1 MKKYNVIIDCD
12 PGIDDAMA
20 IMLALNSPQV
30 DVKLITT
37 TSGNVPQNLATRN
50 ALHLVEKFAAKVP
63 VAAGAVKPLK
73 RDAKNAAFM
82 HGKSGLGDYGDT
94 IKAPK
99 KKVINKEAVDAMHE
113 VITKNAG
120 DIVILA
126 MGPQTNVGALLLK
139 YPEDA
144 QKISAIYYE
153 GGSPYGYKNT
163 KPHISFN
170 LSSDP
175 EAFKLVLDSGIK
187 LYMVPSETGR
197 KQAHFTE
204 KQVEKL
210 AHVNDAGRF
219 LNTIFQKY
227 WEKNYPDKRIATNDT
242 CPLLLLLFPNLFKLV
257 NTNIEVDCNKAP
269 GKTVMDFD
277 KNGKI
282 SYVMGV
288 KRFRLMNKIFKLIKD
303 INYKEK

>member
-1 MKKYNVIIDCD
+1 MKKINVIIDCD

-20 IMLALNSPQV
+20 IMLALYNREV
-30 DVKLITT
+30 DLKLITT
-37 TSGNVPQNLATRN
+37 VSGNVPQNLATRN
-50 ALHLVEKFAAKVP
+50 ALHLVEKFGAKVP
-63 VAAGAVKPLK
+63 VAAGCEKPLTRERK
-73 RDAKNAAFM
+73 DAAFV
-82 HGKSGLGDYGDT
+82 HGKSGLGDYGDAV
-94 IKAPK
+94 KAPK
-99 KKVINKEAVDAMHE
+99 IKVISKDAVEAMHDVINKYP
-113 VITKNAG
+113 N

-126 MGPQTNVGALLLK
+126 MAPQTNIGALLTK

-175 EAFKLVLDSGIK
+175 EAFKIVLDSNIP

-197 KQAHFTE
+197 KQGHFTE

-210 AHVNDAGRF
+210 GKMNDAGKF
-219 LNTIFQKY
+219 LHTIFQKY

-242 CPLLLLLFPNLFKLV
+242 CPLILMLYPKLFKLV
-257 NTNIEVDCNKAP
+257 KTNIELDCDKAP

-277 KNGKI
+277 KNGRLY
-282 SYVMGV
+282 YVMGL
-288 KRFRLMNKIFKLIKD
+288 KRFAFQRKLFKLIKGID
-303 INYKEK
+303 YIEK

>member
-1 MKKYNVIIDCD
+1 MKKYNIIIDCD

-20 IMLALNSPQV
+20 IMLALHNPMV
-30 DVKLITT
+30 DIKLITT
-37 TSGNVPQNLATRN
+37 TSGNVPQELATRN
-50 ALHLVEKFAAKVP
+50 ALHLVEKFGAKVP
-63 VAAGAVKPLK
+63 VAAGASKPLF
-73 RDAKNAAFM
+73 RDAKNASFM
-82 HGKSGLGDYGDT
+82 HGASGLGDYGDT
-94 IKAPK
+94 IKTPK
-99 KKVINKEAVDAMHE
+99 KKTIKKDAVEAMHE

-126 MGPQTNVGALLLK
+126 MGPQTNVGALLTK

-144 QKISAIYYE
+144 AKISAIYYE

-204 KQVEKL
+204 KQVKKL
-210 AHVNDAGRF
+210 KTLNDAGKF

-242 CPLLLLLFPNLFKLV
+242 CPLLLMLYPNLFKMV
-257 NTNIEVDCNKAP
+257 NTNIEVDCDKAP

-282 SYVMGV
+282 SYVIGV
-288 KRFRLMNKIFKLIKD
+288 KRFRLMNKILKLIKN
-303 INYKEK
+303 INYIEK